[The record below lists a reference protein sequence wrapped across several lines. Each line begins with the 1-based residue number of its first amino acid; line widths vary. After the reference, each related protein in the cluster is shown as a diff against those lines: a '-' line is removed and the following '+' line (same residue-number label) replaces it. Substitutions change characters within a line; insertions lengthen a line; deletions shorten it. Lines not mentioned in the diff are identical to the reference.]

1 MNIKRNQVS
10 RVLGLFL
17 LLMVASVGPGSGP
30 RAATAA
36 NDDLVIIANP
46 DLNETNIEYRDLQRI
61 YLGKQTRWK
70 DDTSIVPVMLKS
82 GPLHDEFIEGFL
94 DRSVQR
100 FVTYWRQ
107 MVFTGKGMPPKSF
120 VSESDLVDFVARTPG
135 SVGYVSAGAEVTEVK
150 ILELD

>member
-1 MNIKRNQVS
+1 
-10 RVLGLFL
+10 
-17 LLMVASVGPGSGP
+17 MVASVGPGYGP
-30 RAATAA
+30 RATAA

-46 DLNETNIEYRDLQRI
+46 DLEETTIEYRDLQRI
-61 YLGKQTRWK
+61 YLGKQTQWK

-120 VSESDLVDFVARTPG
+120 ASESDLVDFVARTPG
-135 SVGYVSAGAEVTEVK
+135 SVGYASAGAEVTEVK